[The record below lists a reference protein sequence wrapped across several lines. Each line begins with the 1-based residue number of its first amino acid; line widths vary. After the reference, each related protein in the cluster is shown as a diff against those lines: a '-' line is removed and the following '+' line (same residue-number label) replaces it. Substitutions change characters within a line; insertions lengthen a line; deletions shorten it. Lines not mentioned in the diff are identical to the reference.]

1 MWRSVSWLSTILPI
15 WFLRITDGASVL
27 ETTSLIAA
35 ASVLGIA
42 PGTWNFSTDPCVGG
56 WTGVGCCRNTSDA
69 LCCAFPQ
76 IYPPTPPLTPC
87 ERTADAQVSTLILRS
102 DLFGNQLLN
111 GTLPEA
117 LCNLTSLR
125 ILDLGLQRL
134 SGQIPGCIGSRL
146 SGLQILRIGDNRF
159 NGSIPEEL
167 GELRSLQQLFLDTTN
182 ISGPIPASLG
192 RLGNL
197 TNLNL
202 RSNALEGDL
211 PEEIGQLSNLIELS
225 LQVNR
230 LTGSI
235 PDSYGNLTNLQT
247 FRLFNNEL
255 SGGVSSSVL
264 QGMASLTDLSLRHNR
279 FSGPV
284 PDFGLDS
291 RLSTVDLGFNEFSGP
306 LPGSLGG
313 LSSLTSLFIGHN
325 RLNGSIPDNFGSF
338 PALTQLDISHNMLTG
353 SLQSLGGNTQL
364 TQLDVSFNFFNI
376 SSAPASVPPQPNLGS
391 NAYFNCVPSGSSG
404 TCSSSPPGGR
414 LFFAVNAGGN
424 GLSSTTGSTVQVAF
438 DSDANPN
445 MGFFYGSGPGLWALE
460 VSGSEGGTL
469 PFQGFINMTGAGNT
483 EQELYRSMRWS
494 SSYIAY
500 HGYSL
505 RPGNYTVMLYF
516 AELVFT
522 EPGYRIFDVV
532 LQGRVVLEN
541 LDIAREAGARAA
553 YVMSRNITI
562 NNSGSVSVEL
572 VYRGRDRYLDI
583 GPWTLRNSG
592 PIVSA
597 ISVVSVD
604 YRGEVGN
611 STSLSSGQIAGIAL
625 GSGVA
630 LLVLIGF
637 LVYIS
642 RRGKGKRAGRA
653 ASTTSRRST
662 DQQASF
668 LDAGIFTYQELHDA
682 TQGFSDKLG
691 EGGFGAVYKGTLPSG
706 TVIAVKQLVKHTQQI
721 EDDFKREISI
731 ISKVRHRNLLAVIGY
746 SLESDVPML
755 VCEFIPNGSLD
766 KWLFRRRENALSWEA
781 RRAIA
786 IGVACGLA
794 YLHDESKP
802 SIIHLDVKPGNILL
816 DEDFNPRLADFGLAR
831 LYDEKESHV
840 TATRLKGTAGY
851 LAPEYAMHLQLS
863 DKVDVYSFGV
873 VLLELLSGRRAV
885 ELSAPSEQIVLVDWA
900 HKEAEIP
907 DNLLDIVDRKL
918 HGDFVAEEAR
928 DMASIAILCT
938 QRSAALRPK
947 MQAVWLMLTGAV
959 KVPEFL
965 ENLSAVLPSSSGGST
980 SQSVSSGN
988 LAESS
993 ISAAF
998 RSLRVFGRVVSPDN
1012 FSSSKAVTQ

>member
-1 MWRSVSWLSTILPI
+1 MWGSVSWTIVSI
-15 WFLRITDGASVL
+15 WFLRITDAASVL

-56 WTGVGCCRNTSDA
+56 WTGVGCCRNNSRA

-76 IYPPTPPLTPC
+76 IYPATPPLTPC

-125 ILDLGLQRL
+125 ILDVGFQRL
-134 SGQIPGCIGSRL
+134 RGQVPGCIGSRL
-146 SGLQILRIGDNRF
+146 SSLQILRMGENRF
-159 NGSIPEEL
+159 SGSIPEEL

-192 RLGNL
+192 RLSNL
-197 TNLNL
+197 TSLSL
-202 RSNALEGDL
+202 WSNALEGDL
-211 PEEIGQLSNLIELS
+211 PEEIGQLSNLVALS
-225 LQVNR
+225 LQGNR
-230 LTGSI
+230 LTGRI
-235 PDSYGNLTNLQT
+235 PDSYGNLANLRIL
-247 FRLFNNEL
+247 RLFNNEL
-255 SGGVSSSVL
+255 SGGISSSVF
-264 QGMASLTDLSLRHNR
+264 QGMTSLTYVSLRHNR
-279 FSGPV
+279 FSGPI
-284 PDFGLDS
+284 PDFGVGFS
-291 RLSTVDLGFNEFSGP
+291 LSTVDLGFNEFSGP

-313 LSSLTSLFIGHN
+313 LSSLTSLFIDHN
-325 RLNGSIPDNFGSF
+325 RLNGSIPDSFGSL
-338 PALTQLDISHNMLTG
+338 PALAQLDISHNMLGG

-364 TQLDVSFNFFNI
+364 MQLDVSFNFFNI
-376 SSAPASVPPQPNLGS
+376 SSAPASVPQQPNL

-414 LFFAVNAGGN
+414 PFFAVNAGGN
-424 GLSSTTGSTVQVAF
+424 ALSSTTGSRVQVAF
-438 DSDANPN
+438 DSDANSN
-445 MGFFYGSGPGLWALE
+445 NQSVGFFYGSGPGLWALE

-469 PFQGFINMTGAGNT
+469 AFQGFINMTGAGGT
-483 EQELYRSMRWS
+483 EEGLYRSMRWS
-494 SSYIAY
+494 SSYIGY

-532 LQGRVVLEN
+532 LQGRVVWEN
-541 LDIAREAGARAA
+541 LDIAREAGAQAA

-572 VYRGRDRYLDI
+572 VYKGRDRFSLNL
-583 GPWTLRNSG
+583 GPWAVRNPG

-604 YRGEVGN
+604 YRGEGGN

-625 GSGVA
+625 GSGAALLILVA
-630 LLVLIGF
+630 LLV
-637 LVYIS
+637 YIC
-642 RRGKGKRAGRA
+642 KGKRAGVA
-653 ASTTSRRST
+653 ASTTT
-662 DQQASF
+662 NGPTNQQASL
-668 LDAGIFTYQELHDA
+668 LDAGGIFTYQELHDA
-682 TQGFSDKLG
+682 TGGFNDKLG
-691 EGGFGAVYKGTLPSG
+691 EGGFGAVYKGTLPNG
-706 TVIAVKQLVKHTQQI
+706 TVIAVKQLVKHSQQV
-721 EDDFKREISI
+721 EEDFKREISI

-766 KWLFRRRENALSWEA
+766 KWLFRRRESALSWEA

-786 IGVACGLA
+786 IGVSCGLA
-794 YLHDESKP
+794 YLHDESNLR
-802 SIIHLDVKPGNILL
+802 IIHCDVKPANILL

-831 LYDEKESHV
+831 LYDERESHV

-851 LAPEYAMHLQLS
+851 LAPEYAMQLQLS

-907 DNLLDIVDRKL
+907 ANLLDIVDRKL
-918 HGDFVAEEAR
+918 QGGFVEQEAR

-938 QRSAALRPK
+938 QRSPALRPK

-965 ENLSAVLPSSSGGST
+965 ENLTAVIPSSSGGST
-980 SQSVSSGN
+980 SQTLSSGN
-988 LAESS
+988 LSETS
-993 ISAAF
+993 IAAF
-998 RSLRVFGRVVSPDN
+998 RSLRVFGRVASPES